1 MDKSLH
7 EHLHSICRRLP
18 SDFQPYGERER
29 NGGPD
34 CSVGC
39 KHFLQLPGDL
49 GMDWGVCLN
58 PASPRAGL
66 LTFEH
71 QGCKQ
76 FEYDE
81 DESEMDE
88 E

>member
-7 EHLHSICRRLP
+7 DHLHSICPHLP
-18 SDFQPYGERER
+18 SDFQPYGQRER
-29 NGGPD
+29 NGEPD

-39 KHFLQLPGDL
+39 KYFLALPGDL
-49 GMDWGVCLN
+49 GMDWGVCVN

-66 LTFEH
+66 LTYEH
-71 QGCKQ
+71 QGCEY
-76 FEYDE
+76 FELDE
-81 DESEMDE
+81 TEADE